1 VPKVVDHDVRRQE
14 YVDALWRLVGREGAG
29 AISVRALAAE
39 AGVSPSNV
47 VHYLP
52 SRAAM
57 LAAAVRQMQTEA
69 RDRVEAMSRGPVDLE
84 TATDMVMVSIPD
96 TPKRRRQSEV
106 WLLLLAERE
115 TNADAAAVLADL
127 QRGVGEGVRAGM
139 DVLADNGLVHARRD
153 RDDEA
158 ARLHAII
165 DGLSVHTLIDHN
177 ALSAAVARQVVR
189 AHLADLATP
198 PAEAGSG

>member
-1 VPKVVDHDVRRQE
+1 VPKIVDHDVRRQE
-14 YVDALWRLVGREGAG
+14 YVDALWRLVGRDGAG

-57 LAAAVRQMQTEA
+57 LAGAVRQMLAEA
-69 RDRVEAMSRGPVDLE
+69 RDRAGAMSHGAVDLE
-84 TATDMVMVSIPD
+84 VATDMVMVPIPD

-115 TNADAAAVLADL
+115 MNSDAAAVLAEL
-127 QRGVGEGVRAGM
+127 QHAVGEAVRAGM
-139 DVLADNGLVHARRD
+139 DLLADHALLHTARD
-153 RDDEA
+153 RDVEA
-158 ARLHAII
+158 ARLHALI
-165 DGLSVHTLIDHN
+165 DGLSIHTLIDHR
-177 ALSAAVARQVVR
+177 AMSPAVARQVVR
-189 AHLADLATP
+189 THLADLATP
-198 PAEAGSG
+198 PADTGSG